1 MLELGTAGTG
11 GSCPH
16 VPVSPNPRQSQADRG
31 CFHVQRPLQLRFA
44 APLRALGKVQE
55 ESQNCPD
62 FGEAQMLL
70 FPCSCSLILWGFIEG
85 KVKKNLVQG
94 ELSGE
99 EEGGRLGLGTSVG
112 TLQCKIT

>member
-1 MLELGTAGTG
+1 
-11 GSCPH
+11 
-16 VPVSPNPRQSQADRG
+16 
-31 CFHVQRPLQLRFA
+31 
-44 APLRALGKVQE
+44 
-55 ESQNCPD
+55 
-62 FGEAQMLL
+62 MLL